1 MSRQHYNAIRQARR
15 SILLEYVVSSYSF
28 LVRGRP
34 FDSEGGGV
42 AGKFCRDGSFIFS
55 MSLAGKFIFR
65 YTKARIF
72 IFTCNKFLKPKK
84 KTPDGGGWGGGSE
97 CWFRREIGQEFQCD
111 FLFHF

>member
-15 SILLEYVVSSYSF
+15 SILLEYVVSSYSI

-72 IFTCNKFLKPKK
+72 IFTCNKFFKAKK
-84 KTPDGGGWGGGSE
+84 KKPRTGVGGGGGQNVGSE
-97 CWFRREIGQEFQCD
+97 GR
-111 FLFHF
+111 